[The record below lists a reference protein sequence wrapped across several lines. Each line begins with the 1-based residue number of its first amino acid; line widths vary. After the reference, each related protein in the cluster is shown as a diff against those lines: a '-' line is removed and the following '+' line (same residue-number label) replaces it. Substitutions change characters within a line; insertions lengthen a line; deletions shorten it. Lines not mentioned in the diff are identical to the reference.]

1 MCIDVTLY
9 KFQLTTFLT
18 LNTPIA
24 QQLEQEYARFIE
36 FGNLLDVRSR
46 RYLVEHFKH
55 KLSGEELIQEELNDR
70 YFRYFRS
77 SLDKIFVIDDL
88 LELCA
93 KNERISKQ
101 VVLDT
106 LYWMRKTFEKAQ
118 LKNPWQRELDT
129 LKGWAITPMKAFQA
143 RYPFLIKLLRET
155 YGKEELDAGFYEEKF
170 RRFFVKE
177 LEQHTKEE
185 KDNFELIFT
194 DLLSQWDALL
204 QAKLLDYQLKKMEE
218 EREQFTEMLDA
229 KVKEYKQ
236 LQSLITPFTDYL
248 GWDMSRELWN
258 DTSFDVLREYDDLLQ
273 DEKSIKELAD
283 LLGDLRDAEIEM
295 EEETF
300 EKTIVRQEWKT
311 DEFAKAE
318 IVGVHESRDLN
329 NLVSSEVGLLSD
341 DVTEDLFLKKYADQG
356 LLTFRFEDR
365 KLVSSKHNI
374 MEVHQKVRQ
383 KEKGP
388 FIICVD
394 TSESMMGDPER
405 IAKVLCL
412 GVLKMAV
419 KDNRSAYLINFS
431 AGIKTINLYNIAD
444 SINEIAKFLRMSFY
458 GGTDVSLALSETMRQ
473 LKTNDYR
480 DADVLMISD
489 FIMYK
494 IDDDVLS
501 DIRYFQHNKGTEFHS
516 LTLSNEANS
525 EILQR
530 FDTNWVYDPKKKG
543 IIKELTRGLGT
554 IGERI

>member
-1 MCIDVTLY
+1 MN
-9 KFQLTTFLT
+9 Q
-18 LNTPIA
+18 PINI
-24 QQLEQEYARFIE
+24 QLEQEYQRFIE
-36 FGNLLDVRSR
+36 FGNLLDRRSR
-46 RYLVEHFKH
+46 RYLVEYLKH
-55 KLSGEELIQEELNDR
+55 RLSGEVYEEPDLHEG

-77 SLDKIFVIDDL
+77 ALEKITTIDDL
-88 LELCA
+88 LALCA
-93 KNERISKQ
+93 KNERITLQ

-129 LKGWAITPMKAFQA
+129 LKGWSVTPLKVMRS
-143 RYPFLIKLLRET
+143 RYPHLLNLLRNT
-155 YGKEELDAGFYEEKF
+155 YGKEELNADFYEAKF
-170 RRFFVKE
+170 KAFFAKE
-177 LEQHTKEE
+177 DEAQTKED

-204 QAKLLDYQLKKMEE
+204 QAKLLDYQLNKIEE
-218 EREQFTEMLDA
+218 ERQQFSELLDA

-248 GWDMSRELWN
+248 GWDMSRELWQE
-258 DTSFDVLREYDDLLQ
+258 TSFDVLNEYNDLLE
-273 DEKSIKELAD
+273 DEQSVKALAD
-283 LLGDLRDAEIEM
+283 LLGQLREAEIET

-311 DEFAKAE
+311 DTHAKAE
-318 IVGVHESRDLN
+318 IVGIHESQDLS

-341 DVTEDLFLKKYADQG
+341 PLTEDIFLKKYADQG
-356 LLTFRFEDR
+356 LLTFRYEDR
-365 KLVSSKHNI
+365 RLVKSKHNI
-374 MEVHQKVRQ
+374 TEIHQKVRQ

-419 KDNRSAYLINFS
+419 RENRGAYLINFS
-431 AGIKTINLYNIAD
+431 AGIQTINLYNIAD
-444 SINEIAKFLRMSFY
+444 SIDQIAKFLTMSFY
-458 GGTDVSLALSETMRQ
+458 GGTDVSLALTEVLRQ
-473 LKTNDYR
+473 LKSNDYR

-494 IDDDVLS
+494 IDEDVLA

-516 LTLSNEANS
+516 LTLSDEANS
-525 EILQR
+525 EVLDR
-530 FDTNWVYDPKKKG
+530 FDTNWIYDPKRKG
-543 IIKELTRGLGT
+543 IIKELTRGLGE
-554 IGERI
+554 INERV